1 MHGRLDTGFKGKEQ
15 ELRTRS
21 IPSFS
26 STILYQQS
34 GPSSNLGFK
43 VLSVKEATKTQA
55 LNWHEFISYR

>member
-55 LNWHEFISYR
+55 LN